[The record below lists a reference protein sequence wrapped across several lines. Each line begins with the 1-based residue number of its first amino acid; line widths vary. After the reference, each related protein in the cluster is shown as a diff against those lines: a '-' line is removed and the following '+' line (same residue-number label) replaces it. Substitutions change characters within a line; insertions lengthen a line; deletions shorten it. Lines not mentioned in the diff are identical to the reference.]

1 MHGSTRHN
9 NIIILCMNQLIV
21 GSLTLSLLHALIP
34 SHWLPFVSIGKA
46 ERWGMRQT
54 LTVTALAGL
63 AHTLSTTLLGVLVS
77 LAGWQLSGSYRQLSE
92 RAVPLLLA
100 ALGLWYLMQHLRH
113 RHGHD
118 HLDVKTDGRSRSF
131 GMLLLSLVT
140 AMFLS
145 PCLEIEAYFL
155 SAGAKGWAVVML
167 VALIYNVVTLSGM
180 LLMVLIASRG
190 LQQMD
195 AHWFEHR
202 ENLITGLALL
212 GLATMNFLLER

>member
-1 MHGSTRHN
+1 MH
-9 NIIILCMNQLIV
+9 QLIV

-46 ERWGMRQT
+46 ERWGLRQT

-63 AHTLSTTLLGVLVS
+63 AHTLSTTLLGVLVG
-77 LAGWQLSGSYRQLSE
+77 LAGWQLAGNYRQFSE
-92 RAVPLLLA
+92 QAVPLLLT

-118 HLDVKTDGRSRSF
+118 HLDVKATVQNRSF

-155 SAGAKGWAVVML
+155 SAGAKGWAAVML
-167 VALIYNVVTLSGM
+167 VALIYNIVTLSGM
-180 LLMVLIASRG
+180 LGMVLVARRG
-190 LQQMD
+190 FQRMD
-195 AHWFEHR
+195 THWFEYR
-202 ENLITGLALL
+202 ENLITGLTLL
-212 GLATMNFLLER
+212 GLAMLNLFH